1 MADNPDPVRTYERK
15 YIHSNGPKRILRWGR
30 AGGIILLISG
40 GGEMKLKLGALNS
53 YVG

>member
-1 MADNPDPVRTYERK
+1 MANNPDPVRTYERK
-15 YIHSNGPKRILRWGR
+15 YTHLNGPKRILRWGR

-40 GGEMKLKLGALNS
+40 GGKMMLKVGAFNS